1 MKKTLIA
8 VAALAATSAFAQVT
22 ITGEYAY
29 GYSATTAT
37 TGDASGLG
45 TNTSE
50 LYINAMEDLGSGMSV
65 KARMTIG
72 GLDRGNALY
81 GGDGS
86 LALVTPSGTLS
97 MNTTKGAD
105 YLTAVAGQGVNWDNM
120 DGKVFTARTSR
131 DGVSFAFPA
140 ISGINFSVG
149 HSEEASVLGEGS
161 GQTGSSAA
169 TGSRINSIAASY
181 AAGPLAVA
189 VNYLDYLEKG
199 TTDATT
205 KNVVRG
211 GGTYNLGSF
220 SLGLGA
226 SQATAAGNQ
235 KIVDTLASLKVPMN
249 AFTFGATFASRNVAD
264 STVTTNGS
272 RSGYT
277 LSAWYNLS
285 KTTYLTGQYTRYDAT
300 VAAASANTLT
310 HLLLVKD
317 F

>member
-8 VAALAATSAFAQVT
+8 VAALAATSAFAQVS

-50 LYINAMEDLGSGMSV
+50 LYINAMEDLGQGMSV

-72 GLDRGNALY
+72 GLDRGSALY

-97 MNTTKGAD
+97 LNTTKGAD
-105 YLTAVAGQGVNWDNM
+105 YLTAVAGQGVAWDTM
-120 DGKVFTARTSR
+120 DGRVFSARTSR

-149 HSEEASVLGEGS
+149 HSEEASVLGEGV
-161 GQTGSSAA
+161 GQTGAPAA
-169 TGSRINSIAASY
+169 TGSRLNSIAASY

-220 SLGLGA
+220 SLGVGA

-235 KIVDTLASLKVPMN
+235 KIVDTLASIKVPMN
-249 AFTFGATFASRNVAD
+249 AFTFGATYASRNVAD
-264 STVTTNGS
+264 SAVTTNGS